1 MTISTVLVANR
12 GEIALRV
19 VRACRELGLRS
30 VAVYSDADAG
40 AAHVRH
46 ADDAVHLGP
55 SPVGKS
61 YLDAEAVLAAAR
73 SSGADAVHPGY
84 GFLSERSSFAQ
95 AVTDAG
101 LVFVGPPASVI
112 ATMGDKA
119 SARAVAAS
127 AGVPVVPG
135 SGEVGSVD
143 EAVAAAEE
151 IGYPVLVKASA
162 GGGGRGIRPAADA
175 DELRRVVVEARREAG
190 SAFGS
195 DVVYLER
202 ALVGPKHVEVQVLAD
217 THGSVVHCFER
228 DCSLQRRRQKV
239 LEEAPAPGL
248 DPGVRAAMCDAAV
261 GLARETGYVG
271 AGTVEFLVE
280 AGLSSG
286 GGLSSGAGLSSGGGG
301 SSGGGAPRG
310 FFFIEMNTRIQV
322 EHPVTELVTGL
333 DLVAEQLRIAGGEPL
348 SVTQDDIV
356 CRGAAIEFRVNAED
370 PDDDFLPSPGEVT
383 ALELP
388 GGPGVRVDTALAAG
402 DVIPPFY
409 DSMVAKLCVWAPTR
423 AAALARGRRALAEY
437 RVEGVPTTLALHR
450 RLVDEP
456 VLRDGRHDITTL
468 ETLLG

>member
-1 MTISTVLVANR
+1 MSISSVLVANR

-30 VAVYSDADAG
+30 VAVHSDADAD

-46 ADDAVHLGP
+46 ADDAVHIGK
-55 SPVGKS
+55 SPATKS
-61 YLDAEAVLAAAR
+61 YLNPDAILDAAR

-84 GFLSERSSFAQ
+84 GFLSERASFAR

-101 LVFVGPPASVI
+101 LVWVGPPADVI
-112 ATMGDKA
+112 EQMGDKA
-119 SARAVAAS
+119 AARAVAAR

-135 SGEVGSVD
+135 SGELASAD
-143 EAVAAAEE
+143 DAVAAAAE
-151 IGYPVLVKASA
+151 IGYPVLVKAAA
-162 GGGGRGIRPAADA
+162 GGGGRGIRPAASDE
-175 DELRRVVVEARREAG
+175 ELRRVVVEAQREAA

-202 ALVGPKHVEVQVLAD
+202 ALQHPKHVEVQLLAD

-248 DPGVRAAMCDAAV
+248 DPDVRAAMCDAAV
-261 GLARETGYVG
+261 SLAREVGYVG
-271 AGTVEFLVE
+271 AGTVEFL
-280 AGLSSG
+280 LDPPSD
-286 GGLSSGAGLSSGGGG
+286 SGAGE
-301 SSGGGAPRG
+301 

-333 DLVAEQLRIAGGEPL
+333 DLVALQLRVADGEPL
-348 SVTQDDIV
+348 PMRQDDIT
-356 CRGAAIEFRVNAED
+356 CRGAAVEFRVNAED
-370 PDDDFLPSPGEVT
+370 PDDDFLPTPGEVT

-409 DSMVAKLCVWAPTR
+409 DSMVAKLCVWAPDR
-423 AAALARGRRALAEY
+423 EAALARGRRALAEY
-437 RVEGVPTTLALHR
+437 RVQGVPTTIPLHR
-450 RLVDEP
+450 RLLDDPTVIA
-456 VLRDGRHDITTL
+456 GSYDIGFL
-468 ETLLG
+468 EGFAM